1 MNKKRIEELLAECQ
15 EMASEDAFNLDK
27 GHIKLVDDKKYI
39 DLLEGLIRM
48 YFTKF
53 GKKDQ

>member
-1 MNKKRIEELLAECQ
+1 MSKERIEELFAECR

-27 GHIKLVDDKKYI
+27 GHFKIVNSEKYA

-53 GKKDQ
+53 GK